1 MDNLFNEEIYNNN
14 LLDEELPNYIEKIA
28 DLIIKYYKE
37 TSTISEEYQ
46 NTGLKSVI
54 HIVKLVLFYT
64 NNIDCAIYYGDLSI
78 IYYLEFL
85 TQITTDGQSFI
96 KLTIRDAI
104 IFVYKKT
111 IFNLN
116 KENRKTSPSNDK
128 IINKFF
134 QTIDIILLLITKSNY
149 ESITKHQLSKIKH
162 FKYSETIL
170 NIVQILNK
178 NNVDTLY
185 ILKILSNINKI
196 QPDISNNV
204 LSKVYSYNYEN
215 INYKQ
220 FINYI
225 LI

>member
-1 MDNLFNEEIYNNN
+1 MDNLFNDEIYNNN
-14 LLDEELPNYIEKIA
+14 LLDKEIPNYIEKIA

-37 TSTISEEYQ
+37 TNSISEEYQ

-116 KENRKTSPSNDK
+116 KENRKTTQSNDK
-128 IINKFF
+128 NINKIF
-134 QTIDIILLLITKSNY
+134 QSIDIILLLISKNNY
-149 ESITKHQLSKIKH
+149 ESITKHQLSKLKQ
-162 FKYSETIL
+162 FQYNETLL

-196 QPDISNNV
+196 QPDISRNV
-204 LSKVYSYNYEN
+204 LSKVYSYNYDC